1 MFKPKCSKDQRRLFA
16 NRCHARCALGG
27 DAAEE
32 AGEFVDCEGLNI
44 VIPGK
49 TKLPPSWKTQVELQ
63 SGVSEQAEED
73 EDAAATGADEE
84 D

>member
-32 AGEFVDCEGLNI
+32 AGDFVDCEGLNI
-44 VIPGK
+44 VIPGRSPVTASVRPHLVK
-49 TKLPPSWKTQVELQ
+49 F
-63 SGVSEQAEED
+63 
-73 EDAAATGADEE
+73 
-84 D
+84 